1 MADDTQT
8 NRAEWIRT
16 MVDEHEGPLVRYATR
31 IIGELDAARDV
42 VQVTFIRLCRE
53 EPPPDRPKEWLFT
66 VCRNKALDILRRE
79 KRMNT
84 FACEKMNEFEAP
96 TARPSAAI
104 EKRETAGDVRTALDA
119 LPVNQQ
125 EVIRLKFECGMSY
138 QEISRI
144 TSLSVTNVG
153 FLIHT
158 ALKNIRRTLVVE
170 RG

>member
-1 MADDTQT
+1 MADDTKT
-8 NRAEWIRT
+8 SKAEWIRT
-16 MVDEHEGPLVRYATR
+16 MVDE
-31 IIGELDAARDV
+31 IIGDLDAARDV
-42 VQVTFIRLCRE
+42 VQETFIRLCRE

-66 VCRNKALDILRRE
+66 VCRNKALDVLRRE

-84 FACEKMNEFEAP
+84 FACEKMNEFEAS

-104 EKRETAGDVRTALDA
+104 EKRETAEDVRTALDA
-119 LPVNQQ
+119 LPENQQ

-144 TSLSVTNVG
+144 TSLSVSNVG

-158 ALKNIRRTLVVE
+158 AMKNIRQRLVPANGLSNGHAV
-170 RG
+170 